1 MTMIDFK
8 CGIHSSGDLPCRQ
21 KASKWFTFDQL
32 DEKISLLVTWCQGGE
47 KEERDCLYIPLTNL
61 VPREV
66 RRKQS
71 ALQEPEL
78 QKVVSH
84 CGVLRTELSPL
95 QNQYISGAAR
105 RDGEEEERKSCHLS

>member
-1 MTMIDFK
+1 MPYT
-8 CGIHSSGDLPCRQ
+8 Q
-21 KASKWFTFDQL
+21 KASKWLTFDKL
-32 DEKISLLVTWCQGGE
+32 DEKISLHVTWCGGGE
-47 KEERDCLYIPLTNL
+47 KEEGDCLYIPLTNL

-84 CGVLRTELSPL
+84 WVVLQTELSPL

-105 RDGEEEERKSCHLS
+105 RDGEEEERKPCHLS